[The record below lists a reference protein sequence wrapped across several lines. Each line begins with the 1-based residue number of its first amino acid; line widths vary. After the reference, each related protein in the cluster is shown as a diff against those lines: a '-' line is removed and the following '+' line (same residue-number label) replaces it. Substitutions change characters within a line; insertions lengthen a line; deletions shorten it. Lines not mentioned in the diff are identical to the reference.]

1 MISKTQVSSVILL
14 VLTLAACTSNPDRQR
29 SAGTIID
36 DNILEVIIEREIR
49 AADEGYKG
57 SHIVV
62 TVYDGLVLLLGQ
74 VSSEELRSLATQT
87 TEALNKV
94 ADGSVHNHLT
104 VEGPISFLARTN
116 DSLLSGDVKVR
127 LLAQKDAPGTKIKVK
142 TQDGVIYL
150 LGKITMEQAD
160 AAVAAT
166 QKSFGVRKI
175 VKVFDYVDGPE

>member
-1 MISKTQVSSVILL
+1 
-14 VLTLAACTSNPDRQR
+14 
-29 SAGTIID
+29 
-36 DNILEVIIEREIR
+36 
-49 AADEGYKG
+49 
-57 SHIVV
+57 
-62 TVYDGLVLLLGQ
+62 

-94 ADGSVHNHLT
+94 AEGSVHNHLT